1 MPKVEKEKQNE
12 EIKNLK
18 NNYIII
24 LIYFVNYKVVYYYIM
39 ENIKDCD
46 LLTQK
51 LTKCLEEQK
60 TDENHIIKKEECEK
74 LKQQFENM
82 CKKKE

>member
-1 MPKVEKEKQNE
+1 MDN
-12 EIKNLK
+12 IAACDS
-18 NNYIII
+18 
-24 LIYFVNYKVVYYYIM
+24 LI
-39 ENIKDCD
+39 
-46 LLTQK
+46 QK

-60 TDENHIIKKEECEK
+60 TDDNHIIKKEECEK